1 MPTYLSKREKEIA
14 NLLLKGLTNR
24 QMSGELGITEKTVKF
39 HLTSIYK
46 KSNVKNRTM
55 FIVTKLNNN
64 GGSNVK

>member
-1 MPTYLSKREKEIA
+1 MLALTKKEQAVA
-14 NLLLKGLTNR
+14 NLLVQGLTNKE
-24 QMSGELGITEKTVKF
+24 MSIQLGVTEKTVKF

>member
-1 MPTYLSKREKEIA
+1 MLALTKKEQAVA
-14 NLLLKGLTNR
+14 NLLVQGLTNKE
-24 QMSGELGITEKTVKF
+24 MSIQLGVTEKAVKF
-39 HLTSIYK
+39 HLTNIYK

>member
-1 MPTYLSKREKEIA
+1 MLALTKKEQAVA
-14 NLLLKGLTNR
+14 NLLVQGLTNKE
-24 QMSGELGITEKTVKF
+24 MSTQLGVTEKTVKF

>member
-1 MPTYLSKREKEIA
+1 MLALTKKEQAVA
-14 NLLLKGLTNR
+14 NLLVQGLTNKE
-24 QMSGELGITEKTVKF
+24 MSIQLGVTEKTVKC
-39 HLTSIYK
+39 HLTNIYK